1 MFCRPPNKQTRFR
14 KKKIRASHARWRTGD
29 VVAKKIEILI
39 YKIGLTSLIFILR
52 KKSSLDIF
60 KQ

>member
-14 KKKIRASHARWRTGD
+14 KKKLEQAMLVGGLETSWQ
-29 VVAKKIEILI
+29 KKIEILI

-52 KKSSLDIF
+52 KKKFIRHF
-60 KQ
+60 

>member
-14 KKKIRASHARWRTGD
+14 KKKIEQAMLVGGLETSWQ
-29 VVAKKIEILI
+29 KKIEILI